1 MTTDGSEAQ
10 QDRAAAPRADGI
22 GATLRRLAG
31 GSMELLQVRAELF
44 STELEAE
51 KLRLFATLVQALL
64 ALILLAAG
72 LGMFSLCVLL
82 LVPEAWRWLSALG
95 LGLVYFGTA
104 WWSWCRARA
113 HLSPEGGAFGGS
125 LAELKRDRSVLEP

>member
-1 MTTDGSEAQ
+1 MTTDGPEGKQ
-10 QDRAAAPRADGI
+10 EQAAAPRTDGI
-22 GATLRRLAG
+22 SAVLRRITASG
-31 GSMELLQVRAELF
+31 MELLQVRAELF

-72 LGMFSLCVLL
+72 LAMFSLCVLL
-82 LVPEAWRWLSALG
+82 LVPEAWRWLAALA
-95 LGLVYFGTA
+95 LGLVYLGFA

-113 HLSPEGGAFGGS
+113 HLSPVGGAFGGS

>member
-1 MTTDGSEAQ
+1 MTTDGPEGKQ
-10 QDRAAAPRADGI
+10 EQAAAPRGDGI
-22 GATLRRLAG
+22 GAALRRITAG
-31 GSMELLQVRAELF
+31 GMELLQVRAELF

-82 LVPEAWRWLSALG
+82 VVPEAWRWLSALG
-95 LGLVYFGTA
+95 LGLLYLGCA

-113 HLSPEGGAFGGS
+113 HLSPSGGAFGGS
-125 LAELKRDRSVLEP
+125 LAELKRDLSVLEP